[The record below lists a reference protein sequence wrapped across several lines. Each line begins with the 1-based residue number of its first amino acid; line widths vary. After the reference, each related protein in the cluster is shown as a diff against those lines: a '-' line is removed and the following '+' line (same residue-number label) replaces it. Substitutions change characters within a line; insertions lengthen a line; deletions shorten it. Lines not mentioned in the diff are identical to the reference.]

1 MSFAPSRA
9 GRQLVVQTS
18 RCSNKRTRS
27 RPGLWSGAFLCLAV
41 GASLPQLSAQ
51 AAQGTQT
58 ASPSAQ
64 VAQGAGN
71 SIATGGTGGTGAGA
85 DAGNPA
91 VAPQDAPFITPSVDA
106 DVLYELTSPTGE
118 TVMKQRMRWQVATLR
133 QRLDPGGS
141 DLFMVT
147 SWPEHTL
154 TVVDPDRKT
163 ESVMPAPSQGLTPPG
178 HPALVG
184 SYARLGGSV
193 VAGERCIIWR
203 TRDADGHASD
213 VCYTADGLLL
223 QVAQQGQIT
232 VRALHVSRVAQ
243 PDAVFAIPSGLK
255 KVAPARP

>member
-1 MSFAPSRA
+1 MSFERSRA
-9 GRQLVVQTS
+9 GRQFAVQTG
-18 RCSNKRTRS
+18 RFGGKRTRS

-71 SIATGGTGGTGAGA
+71 SVTTGGTGAGA
-85 DAGNPA
+85 DTGNPA

>member
-1 MSFAPSRA
+1 M
-9 GRQLVVQTS
+9 VQTS
-18 RCSNKRTRS
+18 RFDSKRARS
-27 RPGLWSGAFLCLAV
+27 RPGLLSGAFLCLAV
-41 GASLPQLSAQ
+41 GASLPQQAAQ

-64 VAQGAGN
+64 FAEGTGN
-71 SIATGGTGGTGAGA
+71 SIATGGAGVAGVGT
-85 DAGNPA
+85 DAGSPA